1 MFASDVVLAAADK
14 PRWLNNPA
22 ITKDLLPATIETL
35 QMTVFSTLFAVLLGL
50 PLGIWLWVTAKGSL
64 APQLMVHRIVSAIV
78 DFGRSIPFIIL
89 MIAIIPFT
97 RFVVGTA
104 LGWQAT
110 VVPLAI
116 GAIPFFAR
124 LVEVALRE
132 VASGKIEAVQMMG
145 ATNFQIIRQVLIPE
159 ALPGLISAVTVTAV
173 NLVSYT
179 AMAGAVGGGGLGAL
193 AISYGYQRYQGDVM
207 IACIVLLVAIVVI
220 IQRLGDWLARR
231 VDHR

>member
-132 VASGKIEAVQMMG
+132 VAGGKIEAVQMMG